1 MLTETSEQNIDD
13 AIKHG
18 HSKTISFLLSIG
30 LQVGTADENSP
41 AALKYRRVAILE
53 IMLEKDTSWA
63 NSCTP
68 DGELLIPTSNY
79 RWKDN
84 PSYHLAV
91 VSFLTKK
98 ANININAVDCQGNT
112 IIHFAVQLDNMPLL
126 QALLKEHPD
135 TSLPNQNG
143 HTALQLAIEAEL
155 PDALTLLQSQNHKRR
170 EYPLDHKPVL

>member
-1 MLTETSEQNIDD
+1 RLAECIQHGSDVDVLTETSEQNIDD

-41 AALKYRRVAILE
+41 AALKYGR
-53 IMLEKDTSWA
+53 
-63 NSCTP
+63 
-68 DGELLIPTSNY
+68 LLIPTSNY